1 MIKVKNAIFMK
12 DEVKYIYEID
22 KDIKVVFKG
31 NGGTKTIP
39 QATIQ
44 DVIDMDKETRNI
56 KEVKEVKEEK
66 PSKKGKNN
74 E

>member
-12 DEVKYIYEID
+12 DEVKYIYELD

-31 NGGTKTIP
+31 NGGTKTIA
-39 QATIQ
+39 QATIN

-56 KEVKEVKEEK
+56 KEVKEEK
-66 PSKKGKNN
+66 PIKKGKNN

>member
-1 MIKVKNAIFMK
+1 MIKIKNAIFMK
-12 DEVKYIYEID
+12 DEVKYIYETD
-22 KDIKVVFKG
+22 EYIKVVFKE
-31 NGGTKTIP
+31 NGGITTIS

-56 KEVKEVKEEK
+56 KEFNEEK
-66 PSKKGKNN
+66 QSKKGENN

>member
-1 MIKVKNAIFMK
+1 MIKIKNAIFMK
-12 DEVKYIYEID
+12 DEVKYIYETD
-22 KDIKVVFKG
+22 EDIKVVFKE
-31 NGGTKTIP
+31 NGGITTIS

-56 KEVKEVKEEK
+56 KEFNEEK
-66 PSKKGKNN
+66 QSKKGENN

>member
-1 MIKVKNAIFMK
+1 MIKIKNAIFMK
-12 DEVKYIYEID
+12 DEVKYIYETD
-22 KDIKVVFKG
+22 EDIKVVFKE
-31 NGGTKTIP
+31 NGGIRTIS

-56 KEVKEVKEEK
+56 KEFNEEK
-66 PSKKGKNN
+66 QSKKGENN